1 MAGAVTSAAGF
12 IYDTD
17 ASGSIAHTTDCAGDY
32 YGSAVEDE
40 CGVCNGGGIADG
52 TCDCDGS
59 LPAENFD
66 CDFLNV
72 FQIVICLFKGL

>member
-1 MAGAVTSAAGF
+1 MSFDSVTADTSELTLNKVRRISAAGF

-17 ASGSIAHTTDCAGDY
+17 ASGSVVHTTDCAGDY

-52 TCDCDGS
+52 ACRLMARS
-59 LPAENFD
+59 
-66 CDFLNV
+66 
-72 FQIVICLFKGL
+72 